1 MRIDAHHHFWRL
13 DRGDYGWLTPDL
25 TGLYRDYLPADVAP
39 LLASARIDR
48 TILVQAAPTEAETD
62 YLLGLAEQSNTIAG
76 VVGWTDFEAPDAA
89 HRIAALAAR
98 PGLVGLRPMI
108 QDIAA
113 DDWMLS
119 PLIAPALRA
128 MAEAGLTLDALVK
141 PRHLTILREFIA
153 RNPALDIVIDHAAKP
168 NIAAG
173 EIDDWARDMRMLA
186 SQTRAACK
194 LSGLATEAAPGWTV
208 ETLRPY
214 VDVLLEAFGADRLT
228 WGSDWPVLNLNGDY
242 ARWLDAAE
250 QLTAGLS
257 GDERDAIFGRT
268 AAVFYGIEPAQ
279 LG

>member
-13 DRGDYGWLTPDL
+13 DRGDYGWLTRDL
-25 TGLYRDYLPADVAP
+25 TGLYRDYLPADMAP

-62 YLLGLAEQSNTIAG
+62 FLLGLADRTEHIAG

-113 DDWMLS
+113 DDWMLR
-119 PLIAPALRA
+119 PAIAPALKA
-128 MAEAGLTLDALVK
+128 MAEEGLVFDALVL
-141 PRHLTILREFIA
+141 PRHLKILREFIA

-168 NIAAG
+168 NIATG
-173 EIDDWARDMRMLA
+173 EIDNWARDMRMLA
-186 SQTRAACK
+186 RETMAVCK

-208 ETLRPY
+208 DTLRPY
-214 VDVLLEAFGADRLT
+214 VEVLLDAFGADRLM
-228 WGSDWPVLNLNGDY
+228 WGSDWPVLNLNGGY

-257 GDERDAIFGRT
+257 TGEREAIFGRT
-268 AAVFYGIEPAQ
+268 AAIFYGIEDR
-279 LG
+279 GT

>member
-13 DRGDYGWLTPDL
+13 DRGDYGWLTRDL
-25 TGLYRDYLPADVAP
+25 TGLYRDYLPADMAP

-62 YLLGLAEQSNTIAG
+62 FLLGLADRTEHIAG

-113 DDWMLS
+113 DDWMLR
-119 PLIAPALRA
+119 PAIAPALKA
-128 MAEAGLTLDALVK
+128 MAEEGLVFDALVL
-141 PRHLTILREFIA
+141 PRHLKILREFIA

-168 NIAAG
+168 NIATG
-173 EIDDWARDMRMLA
+173 EIDNWARDMRMLA
-186 SQTRAACK
+186 RETMAVCK

-208 ETLRPY
+208 DTLRPY
-214 VDVLLEAFGADRLT
+214 VEVLLDAFGADRLM
-228 WGSDWPVLNLNGDY
+228 WGSDWPVLNLNGGY

-257 GDERDAIFGRT
+257 TGEREAVFGRT
-268 AAVFYGIEPAQ
+268 AAIFYGIEDR
-279 LG
+279 GT